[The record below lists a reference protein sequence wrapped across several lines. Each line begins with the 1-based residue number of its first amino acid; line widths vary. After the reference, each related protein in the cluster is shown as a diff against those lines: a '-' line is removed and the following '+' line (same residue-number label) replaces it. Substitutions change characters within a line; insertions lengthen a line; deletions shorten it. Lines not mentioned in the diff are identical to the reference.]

1 MSLPR
6 ALILSVSLMVAGAL
20 VLSGLPGCGGGSSGG
35 TTGLLQ
41 VGVTDLSG
49 NVSSLVVTIR
59 EIRVVPAGQEE
70 EATGVGLPLIAT
82 FVAPQP
88 IDIMQLQYQQQLL
101 GENQVPAGAY
111 SQVRLV
117 LEPNPPGAPVNYLIY
132 ASDLNTMVPLKTPS
146 GQQSGLK
153 ILGQFEVAA
162 GVINAIVLD
171 FDPAKAV
178 VTAGKSGQTLLKPT
192 GIRITKVAE
201 ILASYGGIGGAVLPE
216 DAQATAMV
224 SVIPVGESA
233 AIAQGSVNP
242 DDGSF
247 RAGVPSGEYYLVVTA
262 DGYPTFDS
270 SLLSPAKTYQVV
282 AGEDTDAGVIDLT

>member
-6 ALILSVSLMVAGAL
+6 ALILTVSLMALGAL
-20 VLSGLPGCGGGSSGG
+20 VLAGLPGCGGGNSGG
-35 TTGLLQ
+35 DSGLLQ
-41 VGVTDLSG
+41 VGLTDLPG

-59 EIRVVPAGQEE
+59 EIRVVPAGQEDE
-70 EATGVGLPLIAT
+70 ETDAGLPLIAT
-82 FVAPQP
+82 FADPQP

-101 GENQVPAGAY
+101 GENQVPAGTY

-117 LEPNPPGAPVNYLIY
+117 LEPNPAGVPVNYLIY
-132 ASDLNTMVPLKTPS
+132 ASDPAIVPLKTPS

-153 ILGQFEVAA
+153 ILGQFEVVA

-171 FDPAKAV
+171 FDPAKAIV
-178 VTAGKSGQTLLKPT
+178 EAGESDQTLLKPT
-192 GIRITKVAE
+192 GIRITQVEE
-201 ILASYGGIGGAVLPE
+201 ILASYGTIKGSVLPE
-216 DAQATAMV
+216 DARATAMV

-233 AIAQGSVNP
+233 AVAQGSVNP

-247 RAGVPSGEYYLVVTA
+247 RAGLPSGEYYLVVTA

-270 SLLSPAKTYQVV
+270 SLLSPAKTYQVD
-282 AGEDTDAGVIDLT
+282 AGKDTDAEVIDLT